1 MTLPYSKRVDESTE
15 AFEAFACYRDMGSGR
30 SHVAVATELGKS
42 ENLIHRW
49 SRKFNW
55 IRRVHAFD
63 AEIDR
68 RKRLV
73 DLREI
78 EKMRRR
84 QTKTALAMQ
93 DLGNIE
99 LWRLL
104 EQSKSSQRKK
114 GVVEIQHVI
123 KLLEKGA
130 TLERLNR
137 GEPSE
142 ITHSLSND
150 ALDLTGLS
158 LGELKQ
164 LRAIRQKI
172 RARQIAEVEKGTND
186 E

>member
-1 MTLPYSKRVDESTE
+1 MTLPYSKRIDESTE
-15 AFEAFACYRDMGSGR
+15 AFEAFACYRDMGTGR
-30 SHVAVATELGKS
+30 SHAAVAYELSKS
-42 ENLIHRW
+42 ENLINRW
-49 SRKFNW
+49 SKKYNW
-55 IRRVHAFD
+55 VKRVHAYD
-63 AEIDR
+63 AELDR

-104 EQSKSSQRKK
+104 QKAKKGQKK
-114 GVVEIQHVI
+114 GVVDIAHVI
-123 KLLEKGA
+123 KLLEKGT

-142 ITHSLSND
+142 ITQNLGSE

-158 LGELKQ
+158 IGELRQ

-172 RARQIAEVEKGTND
+172 RARQVADAEQGDSE
-186 E
+186 EQ